1 MYDLIFIGGAPG
13 AGKTTVAKLLQE
25 KLHSP
30 RFELSW
36 LRGYH
41 LDREWKNAT
50 DKEEQMSF
58 ENLIFIAKN
67 YCKYGYKNIIINDL
81 QDFHLINIPEIFKDY
96 KFIIFTL
103 FLTDDKKLKQR
114 ILTESR
120 DSGFRDYEKA
130 IKWNKDL
137 QMRPIIKNEYQIDN
151 TTNTSEQTV
160 NNILSYLANEY

>member
-1 MYDLIFIGGAPG
+1 MYDLIFIGGSPG
-13 AGKTTVAKLLQE
+13 VGKTTIAKILQA

-30 RFELSW
+30 CIELSW

-50 DKEEQMSF
+50 DKEEKMSF

-81 QDFHLINIPEIFKDY
+81 QDFHLVNIPKIFKDY

-103 FLTDDKKLKQR
+103 FITDDKKLKQR

-130 IKWNKDL
+130 IKWNKEL
-137 QMRPIIKNEYQIDN
+137 QRRPIIINEYRIE
-151 TTNTSEQTV
+151 NTSNSPEQTI
-160 NNILSYLANEY
+160 NKILSNINKI